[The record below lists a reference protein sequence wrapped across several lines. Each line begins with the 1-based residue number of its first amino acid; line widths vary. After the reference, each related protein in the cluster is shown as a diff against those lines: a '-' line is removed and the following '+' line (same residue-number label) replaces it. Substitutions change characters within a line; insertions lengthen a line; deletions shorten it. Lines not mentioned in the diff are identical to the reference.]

1 MRNPFSSIKEAIED
15 FKRGNMLIVIDN
27 PARENQGDLIF
38 PAEKVTKEKVNFLL
52 KNCRGLI
59 CVAITKEQ
67 ARKLKLPLMVDPI
80 ENSET
85 TGVQFTVTVDARQVK
100 SFGISALDRAKTIR
114 ILSKPEAKP
123 TDLVRPGHIF
133 PLLARDGGVLER
145 AGHTEAAIDLMRLAG
160 LFPVAVL
167 SEILNEK
174 GEVARFSELLK
185 FSQKFKI
192 KILSIETL
200 IAYLKKH
207 PLPSLDTRTTFK
219 TASSSLLTKYGL
231 FNLAVY
237 KSIID
242 SREHIALFKGIQG
255 KRIKTPLLTRI
266 HCQCLTGE
274 TFSSLK
280 CDCQQQ
286 LEKSLKLLAKRKQ
299 GILIYLNQEGRGIG
313 LSNKIKAY
321 CLQEKGL
328 DTVSANEALGLPI
341 DARDYQV
348 AAEILKDLGISKIEL
363 LTNNPQKI
371 KQLKDFGIEVT
382 RQIPLECVSET
393 NKTYLQVKK
402 YKLGHILKQV

>member
-1 MRNPFSSIKEAIED
+1 MKPFCSIPSAIKELKD
-15 FKRGNMLIVIDN
+15 GKMLIVIDN

-38 PAEKVTKEKVNFLL
+38 PAEKVTPEKVNFLL

-67 ARKLKLPLMVDPI
+67 AVRLNLPLMVGPI
-80 ENSET
+80 EATEA
-85 TGVQFTVTVDARQVK
+85 TGVQFTVSVDAKNVK
-100 SFGISALDRAKTIR
+100 SFGISAFDRAKTISV
-114 ILSKPEAKP
+114 LSDPKAQP

-133 PLLARDGGVLER
+133 PLLARDGGLLAR
-145 AGHTEAAIDLMRLAG
+145 PGHTEAAVELTRLAG
-160 LFPVAVL
+160 LFPSCVL
-167 SEILNEK
+167 SEILTDEGK
-174 GEVARFSELLK
+174 VARVPQLIK
-185 FSQKFKI
+185 FSLKFKI
-192 KILSIETL
+192 KIVSIKTL
-200 IAYLKKH
+200 IAELKKH
-207 PLPSLDTRTTFK
+207 PLPPLDTRTIVK
-219 TASSSLLTKYGL
+219 TASSSLLTNYGL
-231 FNLAVY
+231 FNLSVY

-242 SREHIALFKGIQG
+242 SREHIALFKAIKG
-255 KRIKTPLLTRI
+255 KRIKSPILTRI

-286 LEKSLKLLAKRKQ
+286 LEKSLKLLGKRKQ

-313 LSNKIKAY
+313 LTNKIKAY
-321 CLQEKGL
+321 CLQENGL

-363 LTNNPQKI
+363 LTNNPRKV
-371 KQLKDFGIEVT
+371 KQLENFGIEVP
-382 RQIPLECVSET
+382 RQIPLEFVSKT

-402 YKLGHILKQV
+402 YKLGHILKRV